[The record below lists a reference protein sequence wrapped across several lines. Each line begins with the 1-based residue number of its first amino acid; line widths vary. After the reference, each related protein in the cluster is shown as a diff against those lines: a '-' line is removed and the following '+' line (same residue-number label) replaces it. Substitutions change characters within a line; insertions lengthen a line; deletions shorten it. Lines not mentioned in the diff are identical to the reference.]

1 MKVGDQE
8 VQERGVAGRPAV
20 TRAMALQSFGRLSAV
35 IGAQNL
41 SLLIVLIALAAVITS
56 QSSDFLLAGNLL
68 NIGLAVALLGLV
80 SMGQTVVIVSGGLDI
95 SVGSTVGLASVTA
108 ALAVAATRSAP
119 AGVAA
124 GIAAG
129 ALAGAFN
136 GVVITVG
143 RINPVITTLATLSV
157 FRGVGFLVTNGSAVS
172 VSNVAFNNLG
182 SGSIWIVPIPIAI
195 LLLVVVAFFIFL
207 RYTDIGRNIYAMG
220 GNPVAARLAGINLDR
235 YKLGIYTLSGLI
247 AGIAAIILTARTT
260 SGQPAS
266 GSAGLELES
275 ITAAVLGGCALTGG
289 RGTVIGTF
297 LGVLILGELDNGLIL
312 VNVPTFYQLVARGS
326 LLLIAV
332 LVQEL
337 RARRPGFFLKL
348 WGRMV
353 TR

>member
-1 MKVGDQE
+1 MK
-8 VQERGVAGRPAV
+8 AGKRAV
-20 TRAMALQSFGRLSAV
+20 TLQSFSQVGAV

-41 SLLIVLIALAAVITS
+41 SLLIVLIALAALITS
-56 QSSDFLLAGNLL
+56 QTPDFLLAGNLE

-108 ALAVAATRSAP
+108 ALVVANTGSAL
-119 AGVAA
+119 AGVVA

-129 ALAGAFN
+129 AVAGAFN
-136 GVVITVG
+136 GGIITIG

-157 FRGVGFLVTNGSAVS
+157 FRGVGFLITNGSAVG
-172 VSNVAFNNLG
+172 VSNVAFDNLG
-182 SGSIWIVPIPIAI
+182 SGSIGIVPIPIAI
-195 LLLVVVAFFIFL
+195 LLLVVAAFFIFL
-207 RYTDIGRNIYAMG
+207 RFTDIGRNIYAMG

-247 AGIAAIILTARTT
+247 AGVAAIILTARTT

-275 ITAAVLGGCALTGG
+275 ITAAVLGGSALTGG
-289 RGTVIGTF
+289 KGTVIGTF

-312 VNVPTFYQLVARGS
+312 LNVPTFCQLVARGS

-332 LVQEL
+332 LVQEF
-337 RARRPGFFLKL
+337 RARQPGFFGKL
-348 WGRMV
+348 WGRMR
-353 TR
+353 TQ

>member
-1 MKVGDQE
+1 MKQGD
-8 VQERGVAGRPAV
+8 
-20 TRAMALQSFGRLSAV
+20 RAMALRSFSRVGAV

-41 SLLIVLIALAAVITS
+41 SLLIVLIALGALITS
-56 QSSDFLLAGNLL
+56 QTPDFLLAGNLE

-108 ALAVAATRSAP
+108 ALVVANTGSAL

-124 GIAAG
+124 GII
-129 ALAGAFN
+129 N
-136 GVVITVG
+136 GGIITIG

-157 FRGVGFLVTNGSAVS
+157 FRGVGFLITNGSAIS
-172 VSNVAFNNLG
+172 VPNVAFDNLG
-182 SGSIWIVPIPIAI
+182 SGSIGIVPIPIAI
-195 LLLVVVAFFIFL
+195 LLLVVAAFFIFL
-207 RYTDIGRNIYAMG
+207 RFTDIGRNIYAMG
-220 GNPVAARLAGINLDR
+220 GNPVAARLAGINLDK

-247 AGIAAIILTARTT
+247 AGVAAIILTARTT

-275 ITAAVLGGCALTGG
+275 ITAAVLGGSALTGG
-289 RGTVIGTF
+289 KGTVIGTF

-312 VNVPTFYQLVARGS
+312 LNVPTFYQLVARGS

-332 LVQEL
+332 LVQEF

-348 WGRMV
+348 WGRMT